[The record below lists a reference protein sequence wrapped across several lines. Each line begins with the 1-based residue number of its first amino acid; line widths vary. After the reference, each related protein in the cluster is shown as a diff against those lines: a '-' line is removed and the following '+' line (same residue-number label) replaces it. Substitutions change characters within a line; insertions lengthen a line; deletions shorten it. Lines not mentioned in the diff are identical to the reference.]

1 MQWLKIIKALKTFKT
16 LEKYLNKFQIK
27 KILWKIIINL
37 LKTSIQIKTLIF
49 RILNLNKSNHCVIPI
64 ILKFKK
70 QRTVV
75 LIFKMII

>member
-37 LKTSIQIKTLIF
+37 LKTSIKSKTLIM
-49 RILNLNKSNHCVIPI
+49 RILNLNKSNHCAIPI